1 MGDQPRQQQAGA
13 VHQALDIG
21 VDHGVPVVQ
30 VAVGCRV
37 SAQSQAGIVDK
48 AGELVELCRQTCN
61 GLFHG
66 LAITHVQHQAVYPGL
81 LREFGTQGIQ
91 ALFTAPGQHQRPA
104 RLGET
109 AGTGFAKSRGGPGD
123 E

>member
-21 VDHGVPVVQ
+21 IDHGVPVVQ
-30 VAVGCRV
+30 VALGRRVGT
-37 SAQSQAGIVDK
+37 QGQASIVDK
-48 AGELVELCRQTCN
+48 PGERVEFGRQTGN
-61 GLFHG
+61 GLLHG

-81 LREFGTQGIQ
+81 FRQFGTQGIQ

-104 RLGET
+104 SPGKT
-109 AGTGFAKSRGGPGD
+109 AGTSFAKSRGGPGD